1 MKKILV
7 IVLVMM
13 MIMMTA
19 CGKKEE
25 GKESGEPVPSP
36 QKSEADD
43 SLKIEDL
50 NGVWAEEA
58 DNDPYY
64 AAIVENGAIEIYEI
78 YSGEE
83 GCVLYWVGRCDELK
97 DDVLKATFDEEL
109 ANLSGPT
116 DWTDEISFKV
126 SKDSIALDG
135 MIFDRGTELKPQASP
150 EGMLKTMMEKH
161 EFIHAEKYPLEITEP
176 EFVVSK
182 DYTRY
187 VLFYRAQIKNPNE
200 KFAVPFIMMKVNV
213 TYSDGSTE
221 SVMTIPFGT
230 MAAGDEVVYA
240 DVAWIEREDVE
251 AVEIVFNDGTG
262 YKYVSQDEI
271 GIPKHDA
278 FTITVGKK
286 KGDLDFDGEI
296 KNTSDVDITRG
307 TIVTVYT
314 KGGKLAGATTT
325 SISDLKAG
333 ETKEFSSSLVC
344 KPFDYDNI
352 ENYFIPLGGERSR
365 EDTV

>member
-25 GKESGEPVPSP
+25 GKESGEPVPSG

-50 NGVWAEEA
+50 NGVWAEET

-150 EGMLKTMMEKH
+150 EGMLKTMMDKH

-221 SVMTIPFGT
+221 SVMIKPFGT

-240 DVAWIEREDVE
+240 NVAWIEREDVE

-262 YKYVSQDEI
+262 YNYVSQDETRL
-271 GIPKHDA
+271 PKHDA

-286 KGDLDFDGEI
+286 NGDLDFEGEI
-296 KNTSDVDITRG
+296 KNNSEVDITTG

-325 SISDLKAG
+325 SINDLKAG
-333 ETKEFSSSLVC
+333 ESKEFSASLVC

-352 ENYFIPLGGERSR
+352 ENYFIPLG
-365 EDTV
+365 